1 MIEYKDFLREKKED
15 KIIKR
20 TCTSK
25 VHFKSAGTCILK

>member
-25 VHFKSAGTCILK
+25 VQVHAF